1 MQKIYIVLTHTGTL
15 LSNLIKLYTKND
27 YSHVSL
33 AFDEDLNEMY
43 SFGRI
48 YTYNAFIGGF
58 VREYLTAGIYK
69 RFKNTMTSI
78 YELQVTDQQYKDI
91 KEKVIR
97 MYKRRKE
104 YKFNFIGVFFV
115 MFHKK
120 IKRKNALYCAE
131 FVKYALA
138 SGDVDMKYLPD
149 IIKPEDFK
157 QIKDAR
163 LVYKGKLNEYRNRIR
178 AIEAPKTN
186 NVPVTIIRTKAAV

>member
-58 VREYLTAGIYK
+58 VREYLDSGTFK
-69 RFKNTMTSI
+69 RFKNTTTSV
-78 YELQVTDQQYKDI
+78 YELEVSDIQYKEI
-91 KEKVIR
+91 KNKVVM
-97 MYKRRKE
+97 MYEKRRE

-149 IIKPEDFK
+149 VIKPEDFK
-157 QIKDAR
+157 KVKDVK
-163 LVYKGKLNEYRNRIR
+163 LIYKGKLKDYRNRIR
-178 AIEAPKTN
+178 AIEAPKDEI
-186 NVPVTIIRTKAAV
+186 PLSIIKTKAAV

>member
-33 AFDEDLNEMY
+33 AFDKNLHQMY

-58 VREYLTAGIYK
+58 VREHLTSGTYK
-69 RFKNTMTSI
+69 RFKNTTTSI
-78 YELQVTDQQYKDI
+78 YELEVSDEQYRAI
-91 KEKVIR
+91 KEKVIM

-104 YKFNFIGVFFV
+104 YKFNFIGVFLV

-138 SGDVDMKYLPD
+138 TGDVDINNLPD

-157 QIKDAR
+157 CLRNVKLI
-163 LVYKGKLNEYRNRIR
+163 YKGKLNQYRARKTEKTKMPII
-178 AIEAPKTN
+178 IE
-186 NVPVTIIRTKAAV
+186 TKAAV

>member
-58 VREYLTAGIYK
+58 VREYLDSGTFK
-69 RFKNTMTSI
+69 RFKNTTTSV
-78 YELQVTDQQYKDI
+78 YELEVSDIQYREI
-91 KEKVIR
+91 KNKVVM
-97 MYKRRKE
+97 MYEKRRE

-149 IIKPEDFK
+149 VIKPEDFK
-157 QIKDAR
+157 KVKDVK
-163 LVYKGKLNEYRNRIR
+163 LIYKGKLKDYRNRIR
-178 AIEAPKTN
+178 AIEAPKDEI
-186 NVPVTIIRTKAAV
+186 PLSIIKTKAAV

>member
-58 VREYLTAGIYK
+58 VREYLDSGTFK
-69 RFKNTMTSI
+69 RFKNTTTSV
-78 YELQVTDQQYKDI
+78 YELEVSDIQYKEI
-91 KEKVIR
+91 KNKAVM
-97 MYKRRKE
+97 MYEKRRE

-149 IIKPEDFK
+149 VIKPEDFK
-157 QIKDAR
+157 KVKDVK
-163 LVYKGKLNEYRNRIR
+163 LIYKGKLKDYRNRIR
-178 AIEAPKTN
+178 AIEAPKDEI
-186 NVPVTIIRTKAAV
+186 PLSIIKTKAAV

>member
-58 VREYLTAGIYK
+58 VREYLDSGTFK
-69 RFKNTMTSI
+69 RFKNTTTSV
-78 YELQVTDQQYKDI
+78 YELEISDIQYKEI
-91 KEKVIR
+91 KNKVVM
-97 MYKRRKE
+97 MYEKRRE

-149 IIKPEDFK
+149 VIKPEDFK
-157 QIKDAR
+157 KVKDVK
-163 LVYKGKLNEYRNRIR
+163 LIYKGKLKDYRNRIR
-178 AIEAPKTN
+178 AIEAPKDEI
-186 NVPVTIIRTKAAV
+186 PLSIIKTKAAV

>member
-15 LSNLIKLYTKND
+15 FSNLIKLYTKND

-48 YTYNAFIGGF
+48 YTYNAFVGGF
-58 VREYLTAGIYK
+58 VREYLDSGTFK
-69 RFKNTMTSI
+69 RFKNTTTSV
-78 YELQVTDQQYKDI
+78 YELEVSDIQYKEI
-91 KEKVIR
+91 KNKVVM
-97 MYKRRKE
+97 MYEKRRE

-149 IIKPEDFK
+149 VIKPEDFK
-157 QIKDAR
+157 KVKDVK
-163 LVYKGKLNEYRNRIR
+163 LIYKGKLKDYRNRIR
-178 AIEAPKTN
+178 AIEAPKDEI
-186 NVPVTIIRTKAAV
+186 PLSIIKTKAAV

>member
-48 YTYNAFIGGF
+48 YTYNAFVGGF
-58 VREYLTAGIYK
+58 VREYLDSGTFK
-69 RFKNTMTSI
+69 RFKNTTTSV
-78 YELQVTDQQYKDI
+78 YELEVSDIQYKEI
-91 KEKVIR
+91 KNKVVM
-97 MYKRRKE
+97 MYEKRRE

-149 IIKPEDFK
+149 VIKPEDFK
-157 QIKDAR
+157 KVKDVK
-163 LVYKGKLNEYRNRIR
+163 LIYKGKLKDYRNRIR
-178 AIEAPKTN
+178 AIEAPKDEI
-186 NVPVTIIRTKAAV
+186 PLSIIKTKAAV

>member
-1 MQKIYIVLTHTGTL
+1 MQKLYIVLTHTGTL

-58 VREYLTAGIYK
+58 VREYLDSGTFK
-69 RFKNTMTSI
+69 RFKNTTTSV
-78 YELQVTDQQYKDI
+78 YELEVSDIQYKEI
-91 KEKVIR
+91 KNKVVMMYEK
-97 MYKRRKE
+97 RKE

-157 QIKDAR
+157 QVKDAK
-163 LVYKGKLNEYRNRIR
+163 LIYKGKLSEYRNRIR
-178 AIEAPKTN
+178 AIEGPKTN
-186 NVPVTIIRTKAAV
+186 IPVNIISTKAAV